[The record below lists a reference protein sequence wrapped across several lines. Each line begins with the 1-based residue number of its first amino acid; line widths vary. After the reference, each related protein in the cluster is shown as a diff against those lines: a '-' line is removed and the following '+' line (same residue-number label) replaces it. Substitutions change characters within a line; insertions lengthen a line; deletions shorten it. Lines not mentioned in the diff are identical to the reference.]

1 MRARLVAGKYQVL
14 VKDSQPGLFFIFQPK
29 ERVVRY
35 TGMRA
40 LGNSLKGYF
49 DASDNQRC

>member
-1 MRARLVAGKYQVL
+1 MPCSFVAGKYQVL
-14 VKDSQPGLFFIFQPK
+14 VKDSQPGLIFILQPK